1 MVPLETL
8 LDHAAEALLSGD
20 LAALAR
26 LTPQIETASVT
37 ASDRPSAERLQRKA
51 LRNARLLEAA
61 TRGVKAARMRMGEIT
76 RGPTL
81 TTYDARGQRAMIAP
95 LSLEPARRA

>member
-1 MVPLETL
+1 MVPLEAL

-26 LTPQIETASVT
+26 LTPQIETASP
-37 ASDRPSAERLQRKA
+37 AAPDRASAERVQKKA

-61 TRGVKAARMRMGEIT
+61 TRGVKAARLRMGEIT

-81 TTYDARGQRAMIAP
+81 TTYDARGQKALIAP
-95 LSLEPARRA
+95 LGMEPARRV

>member
-1 MVPLETL
+1 MPL
-8 LDHAAEALLSGD
+8 EALLDQVAAALLGGD

-26 LTPQIETASVT
+26 LTPEMEALRIAPPDRASAV
-37 ASDRPSAERLQRKA
+37 RLQQKA

-61 TRGVKAARMRMGEIT
+61 TRGVKAARLRMTEIT

-81 TTYDARGQRAMIAP
+81 TTYDARGQKAEIAP
-95 LSLEPARRA
+95 LGLTPARRV